1 MVRVPTHQDYWFVD
15 SMNTTMKEQRKSYIE
30 KAVPYFWTA
39 TIRNWYY
46 LLAPEEMKMVV
57 INSLRY
63 LVQNE
68 LVKVYGY
75 VIMPN
80 HIHLIWTVLRQNGKE
95 SPQGSLLK
103 FTAHQFKKII
113 SFNDPTSLTAYEVEA
128 SNKQYEFWQRDS
140 LAIPLF
146 TRDVILQKLNY
157 THYNPVAKHWR
168 LAVSFDQYRFS
179 SASYYETGIDEFGIL
194 SHIEE
199 IF

>member
-1 MVRVPTHQDYWFVD
+1 
-15 SMNTTMKEQRKSYIE
+15 MKEQRKSYIE

-194 SHIEE
+194 CHIEE